1 MGSFGTENFRSLI
14 FFIFWLFTEFSRLR
28 DRGVVRHLASERH
41 ARRSICRSSA
51 TRLLQQAR
59 RTASHAGR
67 PCAGFGNLVEAPALR
82 IVDLARPLGY
92 HDGFRRLASVRLIGP
107 QGSGE
112 ARLAVQH
119 FTQRVGTSTT
129 HHVVLPNPRRRLQGR
144 ALTRLTMSRRFGRTK
159 REEVDAMQVKETVA
173 YVLNH
178 EFQISVPASDL
189 DAKADARLVDLKDKV
204 RLNGFRPGKV
214 PVSHLKKVYGRSV
227 MAETVE
233 QTIRDTNSQIF
244 SERGFRLAT
253 EPKVTM
259 PTEEKAVED
268 ILTGKSDLTYTVAIE
283 VVPAIQ
289 LADFKS
295 FSVEKPVA
303 DVTDADVDEAIK
315 RIADQNRGYTAKAEG
330 AKAETGDRVT
340 ISFKGTIDGTPFD
353 GGTGENIQ
361 VVIGAGQFIPGFE
374 EQLVGIAAGETRNLK
389 VSFPKNYMS
398 EKLAGQPAEF
408 ETTATAIEAPQG
420 VEINDEFAKT
430 LGLESLDK
438 LKQAARERLTAEYA
452 GATRQRVKRT
462 LLDRLDEAHQFEA
475 PPTLI
480 DEEFNLMWNSIK
492 AEMESGGKTFADENT
507 TEEASQEEYRKIA
520 DRRVRLGLVLSEIG
534 EKNKITVTDDEVS
547 RAVIERARQMPGR
560 EKEVWDYYRS
570 NANAL
575 AQLRAPIYED
585 KVVDFILELANVTE
599 KKVTRE
605 DLFKDDEAEKS
616 AA

>member
-1 MGSFGTENFRSLI
+1 
-14 FFIFWLFTEFSRLR
+14 
-28 DRGVVRHLASERH
+28 
-41 ARRSICRSSA
+41 
-51 TRLLQQAR
+51 
-59 RTASHAGR
+59 
-67 PCAGFGNLVEAPALR
+67 
-82 IVDLARPLGY
+82 
-92 HDGFRRLASVRLIGP
+92 
-107 QGSGE
+107 
-112 ARLAVQH
+112 
-119 FTQRVGTSTT
+119 
-129 HHVVLPNPRRRLQGR
+129 
-144 ALTRLTMSRRFGRTK
+144 
-159 REEVDAMQVKETVA
+159 MQVTETLA
-173 YVLNH
+173 EGLKH

-189 DAKADARLVDLKDKV
+189 DAKADAKLIDLKDKV

-244 SERGFRLAT
+244 TERGFRLAA

-259 PTEEKAVED
+259 PTEQSAVED
-268 ILTGKSDLTYTVAIE
+268 ILNGKSDLTYTVSIE

-295 FSVEKPVA
+295 FTVEKPIVE
-303 DVTDADVDEAIK
+303 VSDADVDEAIK
-315 RIADQNRGYTAKAEG
+315 RIADQNRPFAAKSEG

-340 ISFKGTIDGTPFD
+340 ISFKGSIDGTPFE
-353 GGTGENIQ
+353 GGTGADIPL
-361 VVIGAGQFIPGFE
+361 VIGAGQFIPGFE
-374 EQLVGIAAGETRNLK
+374 EQLIGIGAGETRNLL
-389 VSFPKNYMS
+389 VTFPKNYAS
-398 EKLAGQPAEF
+398 DKLAGKPAEF
-408 ETTATAIEAPQG
+408 ETTATLIEAPQ
-420 VEINDEFAKT
+420 ETKIDDEFAKT

-438 LKQAARERLTAEYA
+438 LKEAARERLVAEFA
-452 GATRQRVKRT
+452 GATRQRVKRM
-462 LLDRLDEAHQFEA
+462 LLDRLDETHRFEA
-475 PPTLI
+475 PPSLVE
-480 DEEFNLMWNSIK
+480 EEFNLMWTSIK
-492 AEMESGGKTFADENT
+492 AEMESSGKTFADEDT
-507 TEEASQEEYRKIA
+507 TEEAAKTEYHGIA

-560 EKEVWDYYRS
+560 EKEVWDYYRN

-605 DLFKDDEAEKS
+605 ELLKDDDEKDAKS

>member
-1 MGSFGTENFRSLI
+1 
-14 FFIFWLFTEFSRLR
+14 
-28 DRGVVRHLASERH
+28 
-41 ARRSICRSSA
+41 
-51 TRLLQQAR
+51 
-59 RTASHAGR
+59 
-67 PCAGFGNLVEAPALR
+67 
-82 IVDLARPLGY
+82 
-92 HDGFRRLASVRLIGP
+92 
-107 QGSGE
+107 
-112 ARLAVQH
+112 
-119 FTQRVGTSTT
+119 
-129 HHVVLPNPRRRLQGR
+129 
-144 ALTRLTMSRRFGRTK
+144 
-159 REEVDAMQVKETVA
+159 MQVTETLA
-173 YVLNH
+173 EGLKH

-227 MAETVE
+227 MAETID

-244 SERGFRLAT
+244 TERGFRLAT
-253 EPKVTM
+253 EPKITM
-259 PTEEKAVED
+259 PTEQKAVED
-268 ILTGKSDLTYTVAIE
+268 ILSGKSDLTYTVSIE
-283 VVPAIQ
+283 VVPPIQ

-295 FSVEKPVA
+295 FTVEKPVA
-303 DVTDADVDEAIK
+303 EVTDADVDEAIK
-315 RIADQNRGYTAKAEG
+315 RIADQSRAFSAKGEG
-330 AKAETGDRVT
+330 VQAETGDRVT
-340 ISFKGTIDGTPFD
+340 ISFKGTINGTPFE
-353 GGTGENIQ
+353 GGTGEGIQ
-361 VVIGAGQFIPGFE
+361 VTIGSNTFIPGFE
-374 EQLVGIAAGETRNLK
+374 EQLLGIAAGETRTLK
-389 VSFPKNYMS
+389 VSFPKNYAS

-408 ETTATAIEAPQG
+408 ETTATLIEAPQDTA
-420 VEINDEFAKT
+420 INDDFAKT

-438 LKQAARERLTAEYA
+438 LKEAARERLTAEFA

-462 LLDRLDEAHQFEA
+462 LLDRLDESHRFEA
-475 PPTLI
+475 PPSLV

-507 TEEASQEEYRKIA
+507 TEEAAREEYRKIA

-560 EKEVWDYYRS
+560 EKEVWDYYRN

-605 DLFKDDEAEKS
+605 DLYKDDEAENS

>member
-1 MGSFGTENFRSLI
+1 M
-14 FFIFWLFTEFSRLR
+14 
-28 DRGVVRHLASERH
+28 
-41 ARRSICRSSA
+41 SA
-51 TRLLQQAR
+51 LQ
-59 RTASHAGR
+59 AGR
-67 PCAGFGNLVEAPALR
+67 
-82 IVDLARPLGY
+82 
-92 HDGFRRLASVRLIGP
+92 
-107 QGSGE
+107 
-112 ARLAVQH
+112 
-119 FTQRVGTSTT
+119 
-129 HHVVLPNPRRRLQGR
+129 
-144 ALTRLTMSRRFGRTK
+144 K
-159 REEVDAMQVKETVA
+159 RKKIDAMQVTETLVQG
-173 YVLNH
+173 LKH

-227 MAETVE
+227 MAETID

-244 SERGFRLAT
+244 TERGFRLAT
-253 EPKVTM
+253 EPKITM
-259 PTEEKAVED
+259 PSEGKAVED
-268 ILTGKSDLTYTVAIE
+268 ILAGKSDLTYTVSIE

-295 FSVEKPVA
+295 FTVEKPIA
-303 DVTDADVDEAIK
+303 EVTDTDIDDAIK
-315 RIADQNRGYTAKAEG
+315 RIADQNRSYAAKDEG
-330 AKAETGDRVT
+330 AKAGTGDRVT
-340 ISFKGTIDGTPFD
+340 ISFKGSINGTPFE

-361 VVIGAGQFIPGFE
+361 VTIGSNTFIPGFE
-374 EQLVGIAAGETRNLK
+374 EQLIGIGTGETRSLQ
-389 VSFPKNYMS
+389 VSFPKNYAND
-398 EKLAGQPAEF
+398 KLAGQPAEF
-408 ETTATAIEAPQG
+408 ETTATLIEAPQ
-420 VEINDEFAKT
+420 ETKIDDEFAKT

-438 LKQAARERLTAEYA
+438 LKEAARERLSAEFA
-452 GATRQRVKRT
+452 GATRQRVKRM
-462 LLDRLDEAHQFEA
+462 LLDRLDETHQFEA
-475 PPTLI
+475 PPSLV

-492 AEMESGGKTFADENT
+492 AEMESIGKTFADEDT
-507 TEEASQEEYRKIA
+507 TEEVAKEEYRKIA

-560 EKEVWDYYRS
+560 EKEVWDYYRN

-605 DLFKDDEAEKS
+605 DLYKDDEAEKG